1 MTAADAPPDNART
14 SYAPGLIAIHWITA
28 AVFVILFAAIELRG
42 YYPRGSATRDFLTA
56 THKSCGMLILLLA
69 LVRINVRGWKGAP
82 PIVPEPAIWQQ
93 RFARLTHL
101 ILYVAMIAMPLL
113 GWLMTSAGGHAVP
126 FFGLTIPP
134 IIGPDKELAHTL
146 EEIHEF
152 IGNALYYVI
161 GLHALGALVHHYVL
175 KDDTLLRMTRPSR

>member
-1 MTAADAPPDNART
+1 
-14 SYAPGLIAIHWITA
+14 
-28 AVFVILFAAIELRG
+28 
-42 YYPRGSATRDFLTA
+42 
-56 THKSCGMLILLLA
+56 
-69 LVRINVRGWKGAP
+69 
-82 PIVPEPAIWQQ
+82 
-93 RFARLTHL
+93 
-101 ILYVAMIAMPLL
+101 
-113 GWLMTSAGGHAVP
+113 AVP

-161 GLHALGALVHHYVL
+161 GLHALGALVHHYFL